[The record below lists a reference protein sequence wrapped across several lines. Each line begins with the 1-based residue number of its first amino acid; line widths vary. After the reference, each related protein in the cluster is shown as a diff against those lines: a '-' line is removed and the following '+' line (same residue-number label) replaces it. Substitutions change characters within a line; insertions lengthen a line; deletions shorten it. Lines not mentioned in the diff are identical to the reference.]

1 MQKSMYFQT
10 SRGINRTVW
19 EGESHQ
25 KGERKQKVGQTAQK
39 MVKMHLNMVITV
51 NVNRL
56 NLLLKRKTILN
67 KNSNLAMLS
76 VRKILQIK
84 LESKV

>member
-1 MQKSMYFQT
+1 M
-10 SRGINRTVW
+10 W
-19 EGESHQ
+19 EGETHQ

-51 NVNRL
+51 NINRP
-56 NLLLKRKTILN
+56 NLLLKQSTTLN

-84 LESKV
+84 LERKYEKECQTSRLENKKI